1 MYEFEDYAEIISKYY
16 SVSVHVTVKSRSSYD
31 EDKVFLATPKT
42 LSDKTNEYS
51 VHGSISEI
59 IKRILS
65 DKYDPNN
72 ITKTGVNQYSV
83 SFFKKSMTDYYGS
96 WLYFERDITY
106 DFTFSEISH
115 DSYVKN
121 KGVDI
126 TTTST
131 GCLSVFLFLIA
142 GLVLFIYIGSGL
154 L

>member
-1 MYEFEDYAEIISKYY
+1 MYEFEDSAEIISKYY

-83 SFFKKSMTDYYGS
+83 SFFKKK
-96 WLYFERDITY
+96 Y
-106 DFTFSEISH
+106 DR
-115 DSYVKN
+115 
-121 KGVDI
+121 
-126 TTTST
+126 
-131 GCLSVFLFLIA
+131 LLRLMALFRTRHNLRFHI
-142 GLVLFIYIGSGL
+142 
-154 L
+154 